1 MADTTKPRRLICTT
15 CRRRYARCTCPQV
28 GVLNP
33 INELEPQSG
42 VERFGVTIND
52 QTSVTKSEIT
62 TFADQNPAFAYDVMS
77 MPDETFKTSD
87 TSDSDLQSFFARPIK
102 IASYNWAIDQVL
114 FETFNPWTLFFEN
127 PRVVNRI
134 SNYNLLRSKL
144 KVKIILNGNGFHYG
158 RAIASYIPLPQQDN
172 MTVDRA
178 FFIQDVVQASQ
189 RPHVYLDPTL
199 SQGGELTL
207 PYFWYKNYLSIPNSE
222 WTNMGEMVIHGMQP
236 LKHANGASDNVT
248 ISVFAWA
255 EEISL
260 SVPTSIAPGTLSPQS
275 GMASGANDE
284 YGTGPISKPASI
296 LAKAAGALSSIPVIG
311 AYARATQIG
320 AGAMAAIASVFGYSR
335 PINVDPIHSYKPM
348 FMGNMV
354 NTNAEDTST
363 KLSTDIK
370 QELTIDSRVAG
381 LGNTDEMV
389 ISSIAS
395 RESFLTRFN
404 WGTTSNTEELLFSM
418 LVDPGVHT
426 QLNSGL
432 LSPEYHLPAC
442 AFAVMPFKYWRG
454 SMDYRFQIVS
464 SNYHKGR
471 IKIVYEPFDFAAV
484 TAEYNTNYTY
494 VLDIAE
500 TKDFTVKIG
509 WGQTE
514 GFRKHSPL
522 GADPSSVFRGDGVNV
537 TYAPDDFIGNGI
549 LNVYVVNELTIPN
562 SLVNNDIQVNVFVSA
577 CDDFEV
583 AAPDMSELQ
592 TASYL
597 PPPTATRAGAT
608 QAVVP
613 EKPARKP
620 RRQTLQP
627 QGGIEEAGDKDSTP
641 EPSTPMHEDVQLT
654 MASTPTQSDNTLSVY
669 FGESIQS
676 FRAIIKRYCL
686 HRQFPIDTNNGA
698 IPPGPTT
705 WISHQY
711 YFPFHRGYDPNGF
724 WTIGSSFYSLSQ
736 MTLMNYIVPAYS
748 GFRGGVRWK
757 SQVWGTALPTA
768 FHKVQRLQTTQR
780 QSEQVNPITY
790 SNNLEF
796 ALELEVSATSGGEGL
811 HAQSLINNPVLEY
824 EIPSTTPYRFLPAKD
839 NNWTD
844 RSGAKYAKD
853 TTPMSRWESFFNL
866 TTGGAI
872 VRSDFCAGAEDFTT
886 FFFTGAP
893 ILYKYD
899 APSNV
904 IP

>member
-1 MADTTKPRRLICTT
+1 MDSTKPRELTCTV
-15 CRRRYARCTCPQV
+15 CRRRYSRCTCPCV
-28 GVLNP
+28 GVLP
-33 INELEPQSG
+33 PVNEFEPQSG

-77 MPDETFKTSD
+77 MPDPTFKTSD
-87 TSDSDLQSFFARPIK
+87 TSDSDLQTFFSRPIK

-114 FETFNPWTLFFEN
+114 FENFDPWTLFFQN

-134 SNYNLLRSKL
+134 SNYNLMRTKL

-158 RAIASYIPLPQQDN
+158 RAIASYIPLTKQDN

-222 WTNMGEMVIHGMQP
+222 WSSMGQMIIHGMQP
-236 LKHANGASDNVT
+236 LKHANGADDNVT

-255 EEISL
+255 EEMCL

-275 GMASGANDE
+275 GMESSANDE

-296 LAKAAGALSSIPVIG
+296 IAKAAGALTSIPVIG

-335 PINVDPIHSYKPM
+335 PINVDPIHSYKPLYL
-348 FMGNMV
+348 GNMA

-370 QELTIDSRVAG
+370 QELTIDPRVAG
-381 LGNTDEMV
+381 LGNADEMV
-389 ISSIAS
+389 ITSVAS

-404 WGTTSNTEELLFSM
+404 WSVDSNPAESLLFSM
-418 LVDPGVHT
+418 LVDPAVHT
-426 QLNSGL
+426 QLDSGL
-432 LSPEYHLPAC
+432 IAVENHLPAS

-471 IKIVYEPFDFAAV
+471 IKIVYEPFNFTGV

-500 TKDFTVKIG
+500 SKDFTVKIG

-522 GADPSSVFRGDGVNV
+522 GASAATMYRSDGLNIS
-537 TYAPDDFIGNGI
+537 YAPDALIGNGI
-549 LNVYVVNELTIPN
+549 LNVYVVNELTVPN
-562 SLVNNDIQVNVFVSA
+562 STINNDIQVNVFISA

-592 TASYL
+592 GSSYL
-597 PPPTATRAGAT
+597 PPPLA
-608 QAVVP
+608 
-613 EKPARKP
+613 
-620 RRQTLQP
+620 P

-641 EPSTPMHEDVQLT
+641 EPSTPMHEDVQQT
-654 MASTPTQSDNTLSVY
+654 MASSPTPADNTLSVY
-669 FGESIQS
+669 FGETIQS
-676 FRAIIKRYCL
+676 FRAILKRYCL

-698 IPPGPTT
+698 IPAGPTA
-705 WISHQY
+705 WLSYQY
-711 YFPFHRGYDPNGF
+711 YFPFHGGYDPNGF
-724 WTIGSSFYSLSQ
+724 WWIDGNQYSLAQ
-736 MTLMNYIVPAYS
+736 MTLMNYLVPAYA
-748 GFRGGVRWK
+748 GFRGGTRWK
-757 SQVWGTALPTA
+757 SQIWGTALPTA
-768 FHKVQRLQTTQR
+768 FHKVQRLQI
-780 QSEQVNPITY
+780 EQKQTELVNPVKFT
-790 SNNLEF
+790 NNLEL
-796 ALELEVSATSGGEGL
+796 ARELDVTAVSGGEGQ
-811 HAQSLINNPVLEY
+811 HVQALINNPVLEY
-824 EIPSTTPYRFLPAKD
+824 EIPSTTPYRFLSAKD

-844 RSGAKYAKD
+844 RTGVKYAGD
-853 TTPMSRWESFFNL
+853 TTPMSRWETFINL
-866 TTGGAI
+866 VVGGVV
-872 VRSDFCAGAEDFTT
+872 VRSDYCAAAEDFNT

-893 ILYKYD
+893 ILYQYATPD
-899 APSNV
+899 NP
-904 IP
+904 PP